1 MSKTLIVVIPL
12 TPPSV
17 NHYMKYR
24 VATINGI
31 ATVMSYHSSEAKAWW
46 KAVGVCAGGR
56 SLDADGFE
64 VAYVVYQGKNERGD
78 VDNYGKCILDSIVKA
93 GVIDSDHKVT
103 AMHAYKSRD
112 RANPRTEIFIRPVGQ
127 LALLEAP
134 MPAKEEW

>member
-1 MSKTLIVVIPL
+1 MSTLRVTVPL

-17 NHYMKYR
+17 NHYMKHR

-31 ATVMSYHSSEAKAWW
+31 ATVMTYPSKEAKEWW
-46 KAVGVCAGGR
+46 RAVGICAGGR
-56 SLDADGFE
+56 SLIANWFE
-64 VAYVVYQGKNERGD
+64 VAYVVYQGSNERGD

-103 AMHAYKSRD
+103 ALHAYKVRD

-127 LALLEAP
+127 LALLDAP
-134 MPAKEEW
+134 MPAKEDF

>member
-1 MSKTLIVVIPL
+1 VSKTFSVIVPL

-17 NHYMKYR
+17 NHYMKHR

-31 ATVMSYHSSEAKAWW
+31 ATVVVYPSKDAKAWW
-46 KAVGVCAGGR
+46 RAVGICAGGR
-56 SLDADGFE
+56 SLQADGFE
-64 VAYVVYQGKNERGD
+64 IAYVVYQGSNERGD
-78 VDNYGKCILDSIVKA
+78 VDNYGKCILDSIVRA

-103 AMHAYKSRD
+103 ALHAYKVRD

-134 MPAKEEW
+134 MPAKDDW